1 MERLGM
7 DINVNVNM
15 KESEINGLFNQ
26 VEELKK
32 QRTAIAEQ
40 IEMKTEQIIEHII
53 KNGNVLAYKNNEPHV
68 LTVGSRWTN
77 KFNKAQLANDTGTSE
92 QELNYVGV
100 AELVE
105 GQQVSAERLKDY
117 YKEEAKQVLKARKA
131 KKSDMEILLGRR
143 GL

>member
-1 MERLGM
+1 M

-32 QRTAIAEQ
+32 QRTSIAEQ

-77 KFNKAQLANDTGTSE
+77 KFNKAQLASDTGTSE
-92 QELNYVGV
+92 AELNYVGV

-131 KKSDMEILLGRR
+131 KKSDMELLLGRR

>member
-1 MERLGM
+1 M

>member
-1 MERLGM
+1 M

-32 QRTAIAEQ
+32 QRNSIGEQ

-53 KNGNVLAYKNNEPHV
+53 QNGNVLAYKNDVPHV

-77 KFNKAQLANDTGTSE
+77 KFNKAQLASDTGTSE
-92 QELNYVGV
+92 AELNYVGV

-105 GQQVSAERLKDY
+105 GQQVSAETLKSY
-117 YKEEAKQVLKARKA
+117 YKEESKRVLKARKA
-131 KKSDMEILLGRR
+131 KKSDMELLLGRR